1 MVGVSEKV
9 LEALK
14 SGILLNEKVNSL
26 IAKVDRMDSDMR
38 KISDRLIRVETIVD
52 MATGTL
58 LQGRI
63 GTQDGP
69 NRSDR

>member
-1 MVGVSEKV
+1 MGVSEKV
-9 LEALK
+9 LDALK

-26 IAKVDRMDSDMR
+26 VVKVDRMDTDVR

-58 LQGRI
+58 RKGRI
-63 GTQDGP
+63 EKKAGDDLLG
-69 NRSDR
+69 